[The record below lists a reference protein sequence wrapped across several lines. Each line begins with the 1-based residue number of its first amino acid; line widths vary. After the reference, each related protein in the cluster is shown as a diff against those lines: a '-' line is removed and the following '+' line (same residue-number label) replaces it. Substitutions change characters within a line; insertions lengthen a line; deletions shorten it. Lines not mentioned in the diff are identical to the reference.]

1 MNKKS
6 KGEIIFTVFNYIFLL
21 LFGLST
27 LYPMW
32 STFVLSI
39 STVADSAKGGFNLY
53 TSNPT
58 LQAYKVLIKQS
69 EIWHAYGITIMRT
82 LIGTFLSVLVT
93 AMYAYPLSRRN
104 MPLKRFFSVYMIITM
119 LFGGGM
125 IPTYLV
131 IKGLGLLD
139 NFWVYILPML
149 MSAYNAVILRN
160 YFASLPEA
168 VIESALMDGAS
179 ELTIF
184 IKMIIPMSMPA
195 LATVALWN
203 AVGHWNSWFDSMLYF
218 NDTSKQVLQ
227 LYLQRMLN
235 NNQIVDR
242 VFEGQEILYSDNT
255 MQAATIIVAVLPMLV
270 IYPFIQKY
278 FVKGITLGSVK
289 G

>member
-139 NFWVYILPML
+139 NFWVYILPIL

>member
-6 KGEIIFTVFNYIFLL
+6 KGEIIFAVFNYIFLL
-21 LFGLST
+21 LLGLST
-27 LYPMW
+27 LYPLW
-32 STFVLSI
+32 STLVLSL
-39 STVADSAKGGFNLY
+39 STAADSAKGGFNLY

-58 LQAYKVLIKQS
+58 FQAYKVLIKQS

-119 LFGGGM
+119 LFNGGM

-179 ELTIF
+179 ELKIF

-203 AVGHWNSWFDSMLYF
+203 AVGHWNAWFDSMLYF

-235 NNQIVDR
+235 NSQVTDR

-255 MQAATIIVAVLPMLV
+255 MQAATIIIAVLPMLA

>member
-104 MPLKRFFSVYMIITM
+104 MPLKRFF
-119 LFGGGM
+119 
-125 IPTYLV
+125 P
-131 IKGLGLLD
+131 
-139 NFWVYILPML
+139 YI
-149 MSAYNAVILRN
+149 
-160 YFASLPEA
+160 
-168 VIESALMDGAS
+168 
-179 ELTIF
+179 
-184 IKMIIPMSMPA
+184 
-195 LATVALWN
+195 
-203 AVGHWNSWFDSMLYF
+203 
-218 NDTSKQVLQ
+218 
-227 LYLQRMLN
+227 
-235 NNQIVDR
+235 
-242 VFEGQEILYSDNT
+242 
-255 MQAATIIVAVLPMLV
+255 
-270 IYPFIQKY
+270 
-278 FVKGITLGSVK
+278 
-289 G
+289 